1 MARRPRPTPR
11 TMTAA
16 FVSVVALIAAA
27 CSDPP
32 TSGGNGDVATG
43 GQEGGGESETA
54 ALPDC
59 PLDALDEASGPVE
72 ITLWYGGLAGTTKA
86 TMDGMAEAF
95 NASQDKVVVRASDQ
109 GSSYEEVYRKYE
121 SAASASTEQ
130 LPDIV
135 YLEQT
140 QLQVLADSGG
150 VLPAQACMEADGF
163 DVTEILP
170 AVRAAFEVDGV
181 LYPAYANVSGTVLYY
196 NKAHFARAGL
206 DAEAPPETLDELAE
220 VARALKDAG
229 VSDKPFVLKAS
240 HTFLTNWLI
249 GEGVD
254 VVNEENGR
262 AGLATEATFD
272 TPEAVELM
280 EFLRQMNDEGLLN
293 VFSSTEGGIDH
304 YLALVNQQSSMIIET
319 STATTTIR
327 DALAGTITAADVGVD
342 IDESGID
349 LEQLVPGTGQFPGV
363 ETSGQVSPG
372 GGAFY
377 MLNTSEPAE
386 QAASWEFLKWMLQP
400 EQAAEWHING
410 GYLPILKS
418 LENEPAVQ
426 DFWAN
431 DVAGVLLQ
439 PAIEQ
444 LDDADPDRPGPLIG
458 PYIDFVDATQQAME
472 AVLLDGQDPA
482 DALGGAQADVTESLE
497 RYAG

>member
-1 MARRPRPTPR
+1 MARRARRPRIRRIP
-11 TMTAA
+11 ALA
-16 FVSVVALIAAA
+16 IISLAALIAAA

-32 TSGGNGDVATG
+32 TSGGGGDVATG
-43 GQEGGGESETA
+43 DEDGGDDSA
-54 ALPDC
+54 DLPEC
-59 PLDALDEASGPVE
+59 PVNALDEASGPVE
-72 ITLWYGGLAGTTKA
+72 ITMWYGGLQGTTKA
-86 TMDGMAEAF
+86 TMDGMAEQF
-95 NASQDKVVVRASDQ
+95 NASQDRVVVRASDQ
-109 GSSYEEVYRKYE
+109 GASYAEVYRKYE
-121 SAASASTEQ
+121 SAASASSDQ
-130 LPDIV
+130 LPEIV

-140 QLQVLADSGG
+140 QLQALADSGG
-150 VLPAQACMEADGF
+150 VLPAQACMEADGY

-196 NKAHFARAGL
+196 NKAHFSRAGL
-206 DAEAPPETLDELAE
+206 DPEAPPETLQE
-220 VARALKDAG
+220 VYDAARALRDAG
-229 VSDKPFVLKAS
+229 VSEKPFVFKAS

-249 GEGVD
+249 GQGVE

-280 EFLRQMNDEGLLN
+280 ELLRQMNDEGLLN

-342 IDESGID
+342 IDESGINLD
-349 LEQLVPGTGQFPGV
+349 QLVPGTGQFPGV
-363 ETSGQVSPG
+363 EIPGQVSPG
-372 GGAFY
+372 GGAFF

-386 QAASWEFLKWMLQP
+386 QAAAWEFLKFMLQP
-400 EQAAEWHING
+400 EQATEWHING

-426 DFWAN
+426 DFWQN

-458 PYIDFVDATQQAME
+458 PYVDFVDATQQAME
-472 AVLLDGQDPA
+472 AILLDGQDIE
-482 DALGGAQADVTESLE
+482 DALGNAQSDITESLE